1 MRGSQQSATT
11 IKTSTTWLP
20 PGDVTPATSYNSMKK
35 DQFDVIENFTDC
47 RDTIK
52 EEVDDNETDDDP
64 ISTQDSNYEYEPSEL
79 ITIEEFKMEDN
90 FDVS

>member
-1 MRGSQQSATT
+1 M
-11 IKTSTTWLP
+11 
-20 PGDVTPATSYNSMKK
+20 N
-35 DQFDVIENFTDC
+35 C

-52 EEVDDNETDDDP
+52 EEVDDIETDNDP
-64 ISTQDSNYEYEPSEL
+64 ISTQDSNNEHEPSEL